1 MVYTVIQYVNGQ
13 LRVARILLGTQLY
26 KKGGVL
32 MSQVIKKCECE
43 EMSDEQKYE
52 LLNEVIEEYEKKE
65 SNLIQILHIAQ
76 AIFGFLP
83 LDVQNFIA
91 EKMDLPISK
100 VSGVVTFYSY
110 FSTEPKGEYT
120 IKVCLGT
127 ACYVRGGK
135 KILDKLKELLG
146 IDVGET
152 TEDLKYSLEVM
163 RCLGACGL
171 APVISINDKVYK
183 RVNPNKLQQ
192 ILKSYE
198 KGGEK
203 NE

>member
-1 MVYTVIQYVNGQ
+1 
-13 LRVARILLGTQLY
+13 
-26 KKGGVL
+26 
-32 MSQVIKKCECE
+32 MSQVIKKCQCE
-43 EMSDEQKYE
+43 EMSDEQKYG
-52 LLNEVIEEYEKKE
+52 LLNDVIEEYEKKE

-83 LDVQNFIA
+83 FEVQNFIA

-100 VSGVVTFYSY
+100 VSGVVSFYSY

-120 IKVCLGT
+120 VKVCLGT

-135 KILDKLKELLG
+135 KILDKLKELLC

-152 TEDLKYSLEVM
+152 TEDLKFSLEVM

-171 APVISINDKVYK
+171 APVISINEKVYK

-192 ILKSYE
+192 ILKVYD